1 MPEFKSVD
9 AGNELIGALIMGL
22 SLSMKKPP
30 LARGAARVGIR

>member
-1 MPEFKSVD
+1 LPEFKSVD
-9 AGNELIGALIMGL
+9 AANELIGALIMGL